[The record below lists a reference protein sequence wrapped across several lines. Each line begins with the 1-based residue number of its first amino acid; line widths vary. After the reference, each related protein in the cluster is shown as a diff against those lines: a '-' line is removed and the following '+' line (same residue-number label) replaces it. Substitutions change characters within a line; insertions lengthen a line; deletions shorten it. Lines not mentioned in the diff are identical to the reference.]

1 MERTGV
7 FISHAHE
14 DRDLAAS
21 LARLL
26 EAALDLDPAAIT
38 CTSDADYGLHAGGE
52 LREQI
57 SERLDSARA
66 LFLLATPNSRGRE
79 WVQYECAAI
88 ADDVRER
95 KLQFYIVTPLRTPE
109 EVVPAP
115 YAGQVIVT
123 LCDAEDVFAFVK
135 EIRPQFG
142 LAGRP
147 FASFVAPMM
156 DLIDRSARVELSHVR
171 SAHEKELARTA
182 WHRRMVA
189 GLAVGCA
196 LLLTAAGVTAA
207 WAFGIRDEAERQR
220 QASEQ
225 QRQASEAKLSAQ
237 LRDAQLASDEA
248 FKQFSFSGLVHDSRD
263 RRLRCSEVEAFVRD
277 ATQGGE
283 RMVPKSCDGGGTFA
297 FSAPEL
303 KNDARDPIRLRVH
316 VGHERPYEFV
326 VRLAEAQLALKVSDQ
341 Q

>member
-38 CTSDADYGLHAGGE
+38 CTSDADYGLRAGGE
-52 LREQI
+52 LRDQI
-57 SERLDSARA
+57 GERLDSARA

-88 ADDVRER
+88 ADDVRDR
-95 KLQFYIVTPLRTPE
+95 KLQFYIVTPLRAPE
-109 EVVPAP
+109 GVVPAP

-142 LAGRP
+142 LSGRP

-171 SAHEKELARTA
+171 AAHEKELARTA

-189 GLAVGCA
+189 VLAVGCA
-196 LLLTAAGVTAA
+196 LLLAAAGATAA
-207 WAFGIRDEAERQR
+207 WALGIRDESERQR
-220 QASEQ
+220 LAGEQ
-225 QRQASEAKLSAQ
+225 QRQASEEKLSAQ
-237 LRDAQLASDEA
+237 LRDAQLASDAA
-248 FKQFSFSGLVHDSRD
+248 FKQFSFSGLVHDND
-263 RRLRCSEVEAFVRD
+263 RRLRCSEVEAYVWDPAR
-277 ATQGGE
+277 GGE
-283 RMVPKSCDGGGTFA
+283 RMVPKSCDAGGTFA

-303 KNDARDPIRLRVH
+303 QNDARIPIRLRVRI
-316 VGHERPYEFV
+316 GHERPHEFV
-326 VRLAEAQLALKVSDQ
+326 VRLAEAQLALNVQ
-341 Q
+341 

>member
-14 DRDLAAS
+14 DRDLAAA

-26 EAALDLDPAAIT
+26 EAALELDPAVIT
-38 CTSDADYGLHAGGE
+38 CTSDADYGLRAGGE

-57 SERLDSARA
+57 GDRLNSARA
-66 LFLLATPNSRGRE
+66 LFLLATPHSRGRE

-88 ADDVRER
+88 ADDVRDR
-95 KLQFYIVTPLRTPE
+95 RLQFYIVTPIRAHE
-109 EVVPAP
+109 QAVPAP
-115 YAGQVIVT
+115 YAGQVVVT

-135 EIRPQFG
+135 EVRPAFG
-142 LAGRP
+142 LSGRP
-147 FASFVAPMM
+147 FATFVAPMM
-156 DLIDRSARVELSHVR
+156 DLIDRSARVELEHLR
-171 SAHEKELARTA
+171 NTHEQALARSGRQ
-182 WHRRMVA
+182 RRVA
-189 GLAVGCA
+189 AALAVGCA
-196 LLLTAAGVTAA
+196 LLLAAAGATVS
-207 WAFGIRDEAERQR
+207 WALGIRSEAENQR
-220 QASEQ
+220 QASEE
-225 QRQASEAKLSAQ
+225 RLSAQ

-277 ATQGGE
+277 AALGGE

-303 KNDARDPIRLRVH
+303 KNDARIPIRLRVH
-316 VGHERPYEFV
+316 IGQDRPYEFV
-326 VRLAEAQLALKVSDQ
+326 VRLAEAQLALKIPGQ
-341 Q
+341 